1 MASQKLISAY
11 VRNHPGMCS
20 TIEGLSTYADR
31 CFFLRRELGRTKTEL
46 KASGHYQHVKFS
58 LNKHRGRIEFLEY
71 ASSKVYYTTL
81 EEWLETTGCSR
92 DDVLYGR
99 QDFDGRN
106 TYITL
111 AELLTSI
118 GYHETPAE
126 APTEAPVDD
135 LTRLFEKLRTNSVPI
150 EQITV
155 PKIIMVPKTVMV
167 TGDVYL
173 ME

>member
-1 MASQKLISAY
+1 MASQKLLSAY
-11 VRNHPGMCS
+11 VRNHPGMS
-20 TIEGLSTYADR
+20 SAIEGLSTYADR
-31 CFFLRRELGRTKTEL
+31 CFFLRRELGKTKAEL
-46 KASGHYQHVKFS
+46 KASGQYQHVKFS
-58 LNKHRGRIEFLEY
+58 LNKQRGRIEFLEY

-92 DDVLYGR
+92 DDILYGR

-118 GYHETPAE
+118 GYHETPE
-126 APTEAPVDD
+126 GTPVDD
-135 LTRLFEKLRTNSVPI
+135 LTRLFDKLRTNSVPI
-150 EQITV
+150 DQITV
-155 PKIIMVPKTVMV
+155 PKIIMVPTTIMV
-167 TGDVYL
+167 SGDVYL